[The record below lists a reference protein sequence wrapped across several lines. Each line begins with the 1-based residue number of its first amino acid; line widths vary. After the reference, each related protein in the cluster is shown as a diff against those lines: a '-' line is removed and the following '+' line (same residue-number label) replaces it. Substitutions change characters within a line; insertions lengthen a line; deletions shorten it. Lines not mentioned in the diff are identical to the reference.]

1 MNIGGDRDK
10 EDIADDN
17 YLQDI
22 WLVMVTIY
30 YNLAKL
36 NKSIL
41 YYYLT
46 D

>member
-10 EDIADDN
+10 EYIADDN

-30 YNLAKL
+30 YNLTKL